1 MEFSMKSSGT
11 RAAAGV
17 PLSTDRLSDAPL
29 GDLLA
34 QFDVEVTTSS
44 IQDPTFTGAAV
55 VRADGSLLFT
65 RPPGRPES
73 EWEITARAMLGHL
86 LHVPTPTL
94 PPPFEIT
101 EL

>member
-1 MEFSMKSSGT
+1 MKGSGT
-11 RAAAGV
+11 PAAARV
-17 PLSTDRLSDAPL
+17 PLSTDRLLDTPL
-29 GDLLA
+29 EELFE
-34 QFDVEVTTSS
+34 QFGVEVTTST
-44 IQDPTFTGAAV
+44 IEDPAFTGAAV

-65 RPPGRPES
+65 RPPGRRQS